1 MPTTTYEYISSGN
14 LTSGSVNSVTFG
26 SGGTLTQAYTDLVLV
41 VNGGA
46 SNPADITATYNGDTG
61 TNYTFQSMAKIS
73 GNGISGSRY
82 NAGNYM
88 QFTSNSYFRTGFKN
102 LSHNTITSYSNPYVN
117 KTSLSRST
125 YDGTEIDLILSSWKN
140 INAITSIT
148 LTLSNSAT
156 WTSSSTMYLYGIKE
170 A

>member
-1 MPTTTYEYISSGN
+1 MPTATYEYISSGN

-46 SNPADITATYNGDTG
+46 SNPADIHVRFNGDSG
-61 TNYTFQSMAKIS
+61 ANYTFQSMAKIS

-82 NAGNYM
+82 SSGTEMSFTTNA
-88 QFTSNSYFRTGFKN
+88 YFRSGFQN
-102 LSHNTITSYSNPYVN
+102 ASHTTITSYSNPYIN
-117 KTSLSRST
+117 KTALSRST
-125 YDGTEIDLILSSWKN
+125 FGATEIDLVLGTWKN
-140 INAITSIT
+140 VNAVTSMSV
-148 LTLSNSAT
+148 TLSNSAT